1 MRKRVIAAILI
12 LANVVAMASCSIPGN
27 TRSTGETADPDT
39 STEEHERSF
48 SEEKVYENVEKIT
61 VALAACDFD
70 DLSSRCVYTP
80 YTILN
85 IMPVIE
91 EDEDDDSYKVTD
103 NMLLIRNMIASTI
116 TCEIDE
122 ESYKASLL
130 DKKYSVDV
138 KFSFKD
144 YTKISGKR
152 ERFLGAADFNS
163 LMLEEEG
170 TIDQIITLEFEKK
183 DKHYL
188 LANPDAL
195 KVLYDY
201 DLPELEFMKNCFD
214 MIETSYMTGDGW
226 DSFTESYIDT
236 NTFEFEIVLD
246 LQAREYIWQYIYA
259 VSEETVPEWNHI
271 YTSEVIVDKYPTSIH
286 LTYTQEENFSTGYY
300 CFVIYDVQSEQI
312 YGWEFSVYNTA
323 ETQTDSTTSGTVPDP
338 AGNTDTADVTDTT
351 DATTETT

>member
-12 LANVVAMASCSIPGN
+12 LANVMSLASCSIPGKTDETN
-27 TRSTGETADPDT
+27 ETDTTTG
-39 STEEHERSF
+39 EHERSF

-61 VALAACDFD
+61 AALAACDFD

-85 IMPVIE
+85 SMPVIE
-91 EDEDDDSYKVTD
+91 EDDDDDSYKVDD

-122 ESYKASLL
+122 ESFKSSLL

-144 YTKISGKR
+144 YTQITGKR

-170 TIDQIITLEFEKK
+170 TIDQVITLEFEKK

-188 LANPDAL
+188 LANPDVL

-214 MIETSYMTGDGW
+214 MIETSYMTGEGW

-271 YTSEVIVDKYPTSIH
+271 YTSEVIVDKYPSSIH

-323 ETQTDSTTSGTVPDP
+323 EMNTNSTTGTVPDVT
-338 AGNTDTADVTDTT
+338 AASDATDETDTT
-351 DATTETT
+351 EETT